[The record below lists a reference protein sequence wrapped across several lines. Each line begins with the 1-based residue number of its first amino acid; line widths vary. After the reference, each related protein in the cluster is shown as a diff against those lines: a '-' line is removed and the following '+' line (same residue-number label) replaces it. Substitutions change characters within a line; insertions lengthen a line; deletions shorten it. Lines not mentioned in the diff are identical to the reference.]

1 MPASHAGNLDMIVK
15 TKFSVSHD
23 YSSFLQLLSVCHS
36 MVEDLAIFT
45 ILHVMELRLIFS
57 VVESRHFAKI

>member
-15 TKFSVSHD
+15 TKFSVSYD